1 MAYQM
6 NRKTQWKGL
15 IEVGLGIFSALIVIL
30 LFRLTPSQ
38 IFTQFEEQ
46 TLDWRYQKKIQ
57 KKMAERKDATID
69 DIIIVEIDDRSL
81 EKLGRFEQWPRS
93 YHARL
98 TRYID
103 SGHPA
108 AIGFDILF
116 MEKDQTDSRS
126 DDSLTTAIQQAKNV
140 YLAMSFS
147 RANPD
152 NFIHPMHSQPEGFD
166 YARYAFQLSD
176 SGKMEIPRVDR
187 FDGKFFELYHAA
199 KGIGFANFFP
209 REKAENSVIRD
220 MPLLVNFNQH
230 QYPAFALTILMGV
243 TGMKPENLAISPN
256 RQLQLRIPQP
266 DSQWIKLELPTDPA
280 GHLLIDYQGG
290 HRSFRYVSYF
300 DVLKERVPSS
310 LFRGKIVLI
319 GATAAGLYEWRPVP
333 FQATFPGVEI
343 HANLIF
349 TLLNQSFIRKVG
361 PIGSSLLLFGLAILV
376 ILPAV
381 RLRFF
386 HSMLLVLTVL
396 VVYGFLT
403 LFLFIRANLWIEL
416 FAPILTIFISYF
428 TVVSHRYLTVEK
440 DKKII
445 KKQFAHYLSPEVVNE
460 LQKNR
465 DELALG
471 GKRMVATTFFSD
483 IKNFTTVAEKMEP
496 EELVA
501 LLNEYHSAMTEIVLK
516 YGGYLDKFIGDAI
529 MAIFGVPLPL
539 ENHIYKSCQA
549 ALEMQDRL
557 QKLRVKWELEKRP
570 QLEARVGIHV
580 GPLVVG
586 NIGGEKRF
594 DYTVIGDCV
603 NLASRLEGA
612 NKIYRT
618 SILISE
624 DIYEAV
630 KDEIIVRELDFIR
643 VKGKKQPVR
652 VYELIAEK
660 GFELDDN
667 RLKVL
672 AAFAKGLAIYRRGDW
687 EHAYNE
693 FQKAL
698 RLKPD
703 DGPSQEFFNRCKR
716 FIDEKRYV
724 TADWDGVYE
733 AQTK

>member
-1 MAYQM
+1 MVYDM
-6 NRKTQWKGL
+6 NSKTQWKGF

-30 LFRLTPSQ
+30 LFRLTPSK
-38 IFTQFEEQ
+38 IFNQFEEQ

-57 KKMAERKDATID
+57 KKISERKEGTID

-98 TRYID
+98 IHFIE

-126 DDSLTTAIQQAKNV
+126 DDSLTTAIRQAKNV
-140 YLAMSFS
+140 FLAMSFS

-152 NFIHPMHSQPEGFD
+152 NFIHPMHTEPEGFD
-166 YARYAFQLSD
+166 YSRFALQLSD
-176 SGKMEIPRVDR
+176 SGKMQFPEVDR
-187 FDGKFFELYHAA
+187 FDGKFFELYNVAQ
-199 KGIGFANFFP
+199 GIGFANFFP
-209 REKAENSVIRD
+209 KENTENSVIRD
-220 MPLLVNFNQH
+220 MPLLINFNQH
-230 QYPAFALTILMGV
+230 QYPSMALAMMMGV
-243 TGMKPENLAISPN
+243 TGMKPENLVIGPN
-256 RQLQLRIPQP
+256 GQLQLQIPQP
-266 DSQWIKLELPTDPA
+266 DSQWAKLELPTDKE

-290 HRSFRYVSYF
+290 HRTFRYVSYY
-300 DVLKERVPSS
+300 DVLKERAPHS
-310 LFRGKIVLI
+310 LFRGKIVLV
-319 GATAAGLYEWRPVP
+319 GATAAGLYDWRPVP

-343 HANLIF
+343 HANLIY
-349 TLLNQSFIRKVG
+349 TLLNQSFIRKIG
-361 PIGSSLLLFGLAILV
+361 PVGSSISLICLAILV

-386 HSMLLVLTVL
+386 YSLLLVLSIT
-396 VVYGFLT
+396 VVYGFLALL
-403 LFLFIRANLWIEL
+403 LFVRGNLWIEL
-416 FAPILTIFISYF
+416 FAPIMTIFISYF
-428 TVVSHRYLTVEK
+428 SVVSHRYLTVEK

-529 MAIFGVPLPL
+529 MAVFGVPLPL
-539 ENHIYKSCQA
+539 ENHTQKSCQA

-570 QLEARVGIHV
+570 QLEARIGIHV
-580 GPLVVG
+580 GALVVG

-630 KDEIIVRELDFIR
+630 KDEVIVRELDFIR

-660 GFELDDN
+660 GYEMDETG
-667 RLKVL
+667 LKVL
-672 AAFAKGLAIYRRGDW
+672 AAFAKGLAIYRHGDW

-698 RLKPD
+698 RLKPE
-703 DGPSQEFFNRCKR
+703 DGPSQEFFDRCKR
-716 FIDEKRYV
+716 FIDEKRHV
-724 TADWDGVYE
+724 TPDWDGVYE

>member
-1 MAYQM
+1 M
-6 NRKTQWKGL
+6 NSTTRWKGL
-15 IEVGLGIFSALIVIL
+15 IEVGLGIFSALIVIM

-57 KKMAERKDATID
+57 KSWSDRKQGTID
-69 DIIIVEIDDRSL
+69 DIIIVDIDDRSL

-98 TRYID
+98 INFID
-103 SGHPA
+103 SGNPA

-116 MEKDQTDSRS
+116 MEKDQADPQS
-126 DDSLTTAIQQAKNV
+126 DDSLRTVVKQAKNIF
-140 YLAMSFS
+140 LAMSFS

-152 NFIHPMHSQPEGFD
+152 NFIHPMKSEPADFE
-166 YARYAFQLSD
+166 YSRYSFQLRDSD
-176 SGKMEIPRVDR
+176 QLHFPSVDR
-187 FDGKFFELYHAA
+187 FDGKFCELYNVA

-220 MPLLVNFNQH
+220 MPLLINFNQH
-230 QYPAFALTILMGV
+230 QYPSLALSIMMGV
-243 TGMKPENLAISPN
+243 TGIKPENLVIGPN
-256 RQLQLRIPQP
+256 GRLQFQILQP
-266 DSQWIKLELPTDPA
+266 DSQQIKVELPTDKA

-290 HRSFRYVSYF
+290 HRAFRYVSYY
-300 DVLKERVPSS
+300 DVLKERVPRS
-310 LFRGKIVLI
+310 LFRGKIVLV

-333 FQATFPGVEI
+333 FQAAFPGVEI
-343 HANLIF
+343 HANLIY

-361 PIGSSLLLFGLAILV
+361 PVSSSISLILLAILV
-376 ILPAV
+376 ILFAV

-386 HSMLLVLTVL
+386 HSLLVVLSITVI
-396 VVYGFLT
+396 YGFLALL
-403 LFLFIRANLWIEL
+403 LFVQGNIWIEL
-416 FAPILTIFISYF
+416 FAPVMTIFISYF

-445 KKQFAHYLSPEVVNE
+445 KNQFAHYLSPEVVNE

-471 GKRMVATTFFSD
+471 GKRMAATSFFSD

-539 ENHIYKSCQA
+539 ENHTRKACKA

-557 QKLRVKWELEKRP
+557 QKMRVKWELEKRP
-570 QLEARVGIHV
+570 QLEARIGIHV

-618 SILISE
+618 AILISE
-624 DIYEAV
+624 DTYEAV
-630 KDEIIVRELDFIR
+630 KDEVIVRELDFIR

-660 GFELDDN
+660 SDEPDE
-667 RLKVL
+667 RKLKVF
-672 AAFAKGLAIYRRGDW
+672 ATFAKGLAIYRRGDW

-698 RLKPD
+698 QMKPD
-703 DGPSQEFFNRCKR
+703 DGPSQEFFNRCKH

-724 TADWDGVYE
+724 PSDWDGVYD
-733 AQTK
+733 AKTK

>member
-1 MAYQM
+1 M

-46 TLDWRYQKKIQ
+46 TLDWRYLKKIQ
-57 KKMAERKDATID
+57 KKMAERKEATLD

-126 DDSLTTAIQQAKNV
+126 DDSLVTAFHDAKNV

-166 YARYAFQLSD
+166 YSRFAFQLGD
-176 SGKMEIPRVDR
+176 SAKMQIPRVDR

-199 KGIGFANFFP
+199 RGIGFANFFP
-209 REKAENSVIRD
+209 KEKAENSVIRD
-220 MPLLVNFNQH
+220 MPLLVNFNQY
-230 QYPAFALTILMGV
+230 QYSAFALTILMGV

-256 RQLQLRIPQP
+256 RQLQLRIPRP
-266 DSQWIKLELPTDPA
+266 DSQWIDLELPTDPA

-290 HRSFRYVSYF
+290 HRTFRYVSYF

-343 HANLIF
+343 HANLIY

-361 PIGSSLLLFGLAILV
+361 PVGSSLLLFGLAILV

-386 HSMLLVLTVL
+386 HSLLLVLTIL

-403 LFLFIRANLWIEL
+403 LFLFVRANLWIEL

-483 IKNFTTVAEKMEP
+483 IKNFTSVAEKMEP

-539 ENHIYKSCQA
+539 ENHVLKSCQA
-549 ALEMQDRL
+549 ALEMQARL
-557 QKLRVKWELEKRP
+557 EKLRVKWDLEKRP
-570 QLEARVGIHV
+570 QLEARIGIHV
-580 GPLVVG
+580 GALVVG

-612 NKIYRT
+612 NKIYQT

-630 KDEIIVRELDFIR
+630 KGDIIVRELDFIR

-652 VYELIAEK
+652 LYELIAEK
-660 GFELDDN
+660 GYEPDDN

-703 DGPSQEFFNRCKR
+703 DGPSQEFFNRCKQ
-716 FIDEKRYV
+716 FIDEKRHV
-724 TADWDGVYE
+724 SADWDGVYE